1 MGNIIQFPSKVDPK
15 TFPINIEQ
23 SYEHIEEVRRD
34 YCEEV
39 SSDVMEAVFSVMTSY
54 GMHVVPTE
62 EIVKNIV
69 FVEESIKALLLNI
82 KKIHHP
88 FQDLA
93 EQTITL
99 TDDAHKELKEII
111 NRKAVD
117 HLND

>member
-1 MGNIIQFPSKVDPK
+1 MDNIIKFPIKVDPN

-23 SYEHIEEVRRD
+23 SYDHIEGVRRD

-54 GMHVVPTE
+54 GMHITPTE
-62 EIVKNIV
+62 DVVKNIV
-69 FVEESIKALLLNI
+69 FIEEAIKALLFSM

-88 FQDLA
+88 FQELA

-99 TDDAHKELKEII
+99 TDDAHKELKEIVD
-111 NRKAVD
+111 RKAVE
-117 HLND
+117 HLTD